1 VEFCAIAEG
10 AQATFYLDKLI
21 LAGSLQRRTATP
33 MQVPA
38 RSLRELEQKH
48 GQFNVLIMDIEGGE
62 IGVLRES
69 EPLLNHYRLVI
80 LERHDFII
88 GSESAEECSEILL
101 RNGFRASNRAYLV
114 EVWEKDQMG

>member
-1 VEFCAIAEG
+1 
-10 AQATFYLDKLI
+10 
-21 LAGSLQRRTATP
+21 

-80 LERHDFII
+80 MERHDFII